1 MNLVDHFVGKHLDSP
16 RRDAVAYVD
25 SALGNVSYTELF
37 TAAGAFAALLAEA
50 GVARGCRGLVLA
62 DDAVTTV
69 VAILGLWWHGC
80 AAVPVNPALSDTD
93 IGFIATD
100 SGVAFGYLDVPA
112 RRRDAVTAVLPD
124 TARLDGDR
132 LRELI
137 LRQRD
142 SATVPEPPPQ
152 ARWSPDRE
160 ALLQYTSGS
169 TGVPKG
175 VPHRAGALLS
185 VPAGFGRVAAL
196 TPADVVLSTAKL
208 SFAYGFGN
216 SLLLPLS
223 AGATTVLIDG
233 AVDAQIVATALH
245 RHRPTVLF
253 SVPRLYAGLADSFDA
268 RDSRLRLAVSAGEA
282 LPADLCER
290 TMRRLGVPLVNSLGT
305 TELLYIVVATTP
317 ADPAPGTLGV
327 PVPGVTATLR
337 DRDGRILDDDL
348 PDGEEVEGR
357 LHIACASV
365 AGRYLDRPDATRET
379 FADGGAYTGDIV
391 RRARGGP
398 IRYLGRADDFLN
410 LGGYKVSPA
419 EIEVVIRAVAGVGD
433 CAVVGIEDDHG
444 LQQAVAFVV
453 PQRDHEP
460 GAVRR
465 AVMTSLR
472 GDLASFKRPG
482 RVEMVDALP
491 TTWTGKL
498 ARNRLRTIG
507 AS

>member
-1 MNLVDHFVGKHLDSP
+1 MNLVEFFVGRHLDSAVE
-16 RRDAVAYVD
+16 DAVAYVD
-25 SALGNVSYTELF
+25 ADLGDISYVELYR
-37 TAAGAFAALLAEA
+37 AAGIFAGLLEA
-50 GVARGCRGLVLA
+50 ADVARDNRGLVLA
-62 DDAVTTV
+62 DDSATTV

-80 AAVPVNPALSDTD
+80 AAVPVNPALSDRD
-93 IGFIATD
+93 IEFIATD
-100 SGVAFGYLDVPA
+100 SGVGFAYLDVPA
-112 RRRDAVTAVLPD
+112 RRRDALTTVLPD
-124 TARLDGDR
+124 TPQLEGGRI
-132 LRELI
+132 RELI
-137 LRQRD
+137 LQQRHS
-142 SATVPEPPPQ
+142 SAVPELP
-152 ARWSPDRE
+152 ARAQCSLDRE

-185 VPAGFGRVAAL
+185 VPDGFGRIAAL
-196 TPADVVLSTAKL
+196 TPNDIVLSTAKL

-216 SLLLPLS
+216 SLLLPLN
-223 AGATTVLIDG
+223 AGATTVLIRG
-233 AVDAQIVATALH
+233 AVDAQIVASAL
-245 RHRPTVLF
+245 RKHRPTVLF
-253 SVPRLYAGLADSFDA
+253 SVPRLYAGLSELFDDG
-268 RDSRLRLAVSAGEA
+268 DSRLRLAVSAGEA

-317 ADPAPGTLGV
+317 TDPAPGTIGV
-327 PVPGVTATLR
+327 PVAGVIATVR
-337 DRDGRILDDDL
+337 GDDGRILDGD
-348 PDGEEVEGR
+348 EVQGR
-357 LHIACASV
+357 LHIACSSV
-365 AGRYLDRPDATRET
+365 AGHYLDRPEATRET

-391 RRARGGP
+391 RRVGDGS

-410 LGGYKVSPA
+410 LGGYKVAPA
-419 EIEVVIRAVAGVGD
+419 EIENVVRGVDGVRD

-453 PQRDHEP
+453 PRSDREP

-472 GDLASFKRPG
+472 RDLALFKRPG

-507 AS
+507 AG